1 MKSNNI
7 EIVTQFNSSGEPL
20 KWETFNT
27 RPSLK
32 LSLVYECVSF
42 LSSSKSNPNIDELH
56 QLLDL
61 IVRIYDEQF
70 TKSQLIDGF
79 PIHGAMSNLYEQVVF
94 VASGKNVD
102 EQVDNKDIN
111 QTVVNSWEDYKN
123 NLKATIQD
131 MVKEGGQ
138 TINNVLDMPFYFVF
152 EELNGETKRKE
163 HKESMLDAFT

>member
-32 LSLVYECVSF
+32 LALVYECVSF

-70 TKSQLIDGF
+70 TKSQLIDGL
-79 PIHGAMSNLYEQVVF
+79 PVNGAMVNLYDQVVF

-111 QTVVNSWEDYKN
+111 KTVVNSWGDYKN

-138 TINNVLDMPFYFVF
+138 SINNVLDMPFYFVF

-163 HKESMLDAFT
+163 HKTSMLDAFT

>member
-1 MKSNNI
+1 
-7 EIVTQFNSSGEPL
+7 
-20 KWETFNT
+20 
-27 RPSLK
+27 
-32 LSLVYECVSF
+32 
-42 LSSSKSNPNIDELH
+42 
-56 QLLDL
+56 
-61 IVRIYDEQF
+61 
-70 TKSQLIDGF
+70 
-79 PIHGAMSNLYEQVVF
+79 MSNLYEQVVF

-138 TINNVLDMPFYFVF
+138 SINNVLDMPFYFVF

-163 HKESMLDAFT
+163 HKQSMLDAFT

>member
-7 EIVTQFNSSGEPL
+7 EIVTKFNSSGEPL

-70 TKSQLIDGF
+70 TKSQLIDGL
-79 PIHGAMSNLYEQVVF
+79 PVIGAMSNLYEQVVF

-138 TINNVLDMPFYFVF
+138 SINNVLDMPFYFVF

-163 HKESMLDAFT
+163 HKQSMLDAFT

>member
-42 LSSSKSNPNIDELH
+42 LSSSKSDPNIDELH

-102 EQVDNKDIN
+102 EQVDNKDIT

-138 TINNVLDMPFYFVF
+138 TINNVLDMPFYFAF